1 MVFSRAQ
8 LAVFEILGLCE
19 LGRHRDAA
27 DRLRGYLGRGELPLD
42 VPQTARVLEAG
53 GTGVAELADLVP
65 ERSLRRLLIAVA
77 EAPPE
82 LADDVLEALWRRRDG
97 DRRVL
102 ARGARSGGP
111 APPLPAPGGAGPPGP
126 PRPG

>member
-53 GTGVAELADLVP
+53 GSGAAELADPVP
-65 ERSLRRLLIAVA
+65 ERGPRRVLLAGG
-77 EAPPE
+77 EAPPGP
-82 LADDVLEALWRRRDG
+82 ARN
-97 DRRVL
+97 VL
-102 ARGARSGGP
+102 A
-111 APPLPAPGGAGPPGP
+111 APGRAPGGDRGGFSLA
-126 PRPG
+126 PRA

>member
-65 ERSLRRLLIAVA
+65 ERSLRRLLLAVA

-82 LADDVLEALWRRRDG
+82 PADDGLEAPWRRR
-97 DRRVL
+97 
-102 ARGARSGGP
+102 RGAPRLLPLAARDRGP
-111 APPLPAPGGAGPPGP
+111 
-126 PRPG
+126 